1 MVGET
6 SLRADAG
13 TEEREVELM
22 DETYFESPR
31 ERKTG
36 TFDATLL
43 REPVTAL
50 PVRPAIVLSATDT
63 VTEAMRA
70 MQREHRGCVM
80 VTDDGSTRSKLIGIF
95 TERDV
100 LLRIVDRGK
109 NPATLPL
116 AEVMTPEPEVLSIK
130 SPVAYVLN
138 KMSVGGFRHV
148 PVVDDE
154 HRPAFVVSVRD
165 VVEYLVEAF
174 PREILTIPVD
184 LPNAPQVAREGA

>member
-1 MVGET
+1 MVGKPT
-6 SLRADAG
+6 GGGDKSAG
-13 TEEREVELM
+13 QQEVELM

-31 ERKTG
+31 EQKAG
-36 TFDATLL
+36 VFDATLL

-50 PVRPAIVLSATDT
+50 PVRPAIVLSSNDT

-70 MQREHRGCVM
+70 MQREHRGCVI
-80 VTDDGSTRSKLIGIF
+80 VTDDGSNRSKLIGIF

-116 AEVMTPEPEVLSIK
+116 AEVMTPDPEVLSTR
-130 SPVAYVLN
+130 SPIAYVLN

-174 PREILTIPVD
+174 PREVLTLPVD
-184 LPNAPQVAREGA
+184 LPDAPQVAREGA